1 MSNPLTVNRDG
12 AAAET
17 RLDDREQ
24 AAFLLLLFSA
34 DNLTELARI
43 ADRHVARRWP
53 GTRVCLFWT
62 DGQIAAGMPLRF
74 AAPAAAS
81 VHIDD
86 DALRAALRGED
97 ATQQD
102 GDDRLHWIA
111 LGGPRPNISAALL
124 LRTPDQQASVE
135 TEQRGLIDALRW
147 RSRELLER
155 EHLASSVERLE
166 KAQRLQHALYAI
178 ADLASSD
185 LEMSEMLQGI
195 HAIVGELMYAEN
207 FYITLIDEAEQ
218 QMRFIYFADSVDPRP
233 IMPEEVYP
241 TSEMTNSLTL
251 ALIRHGKPLR
261 GPSEQVR
268 MFLGVERDNLYGP
281 EAEDWLGVP
290 LVGAGHVSGALVV
303 QSYHKDVGYS
313 EEDAALLGYVAQHIL
328 TALQRKQAH
337 EDLENRVEERTREL
351 KLENVE
357 RKRSEQLQAAFL
369 RIAEIASTAETIDAF
384 YRGAHH
390 VVSELL
396 YARNFFVALIE
407 NDDMLS
413 FPYAVDERDPL
424 AKFETRKRGQGLTEY
439 VIRSGKPL
447 RADRDGLDRLFK
459 RGDARSVGALSVCWL
474 GVPLRGESGLL
485 GAMAVQSYTEDQ
497 IYTARDQEVL
507 TFVSHHIAL
516 SLERKRAQESL
527 RLAYAELEQ
536 RVHAR
541 THELAEA
548 NVELREQ
555 IRERERMQSRL
566 KHEALHDALTGL
578 PNRALLLNRLSLALA
593 RFSHDNAQ
601 MFAVLFLDL
610 DRFKIINDSVG
621 HLIGDELLKEAGAR
635 IRACLREEDLVA
647 RLGGDE
653 FAILL
658 ENIETPDDPLVVA
671 RRVIASLNEPIRVEG
686 KELFTS
692 TSIGIAYSH
701 ERYTRAEELLRDS
714 DVAMYRAKAM
724 GRQRFEVFDERLHR
738 EALAL
743 LDLEGD
749 LRRALAREEF
759 EPYFQTICDLR
770 SGAIIGYEALL
781 RWHHPDRGLL
791 LPGDFLKVA
800 EENGS
805 AELIDWQVFHRVM
818 KVAPLVCAGGLYV
831 TINVS
836 ARHFRDADL
845 SDNIISMLKTHDVD
859 PTQVRIEVTE
869 GALLENPEQ
878 IRRILNNLSEHG
890 VLAVLDDFGTGYS
903 SLSYLHQFPMHS
915 LKVDRSFVADL
926 HPGRTGGNAVVVR
939 AIVALAHSLGV
950 EVIGEG
956 IEQEEQRIAL
966 IELGC
971 TRGQGF
977 LLSDP
982 LPASA
987 LFPQPK

>member
-1 MSNPLTVNRDG
+1 MSNPLPQIRDVTDPG
-12 AAAET
+12 LC
-17 RLDDREQ
+17 LDDREH
-24 AAFLLLLFSA
+24 AAFLLLMFSA
-34 DNLTELARI
+34 DSLADLARI
-43 ADRHVARRWP
+43 ADRHVTRRWS
-53 GTRVCLFWT
+53 GARVALFWSNGELEGGST
-62 DGQIAAGMPLRF
+62 RRD
-74 AAPAAAS
+74 AS
-81 VHIDD
+81 PEEARAHIDD
-86 DALRAALRGED
+86 EVVRACLLGTECECVQGE
-97 ATQQD
+97 TIE
-102 GDDRLHWIA
+102 HWIA
-111 LGGPRPNISAALL
+111 LGGPRPNISAALRL
-124 LRTPDQQASVE
+124 SIGTGSSISLVE
-135 TEQRGLIDALRW
+135 RMVLVDALRW

-155 EHLASSVERLE
+155 EYLASSVERLE

-178 ADLASSD
+178 ADLASSE
-185 LEMSEMLQGI
+185 LEMSEMLRNI
-195 HAIVGELMYAEN
+195 HEIVGELMYAEN
-207 FYITLIDEAEQ
+207 FYITLLDEQER
-218 QMRFIYFADSVDPRP
+218 QMRFIYFADSVDTVP
-233 IMPEEVYP
+233 IPADQ
-241 TSEMTNSLTL
+241 TFALSEMTNSLTL

-261 GPSEQVR
+261 GPSEKVR
-268 MFLGVERDNLYGP
+268 EFLGVQRDGLYGP

-290 LVGAGHVSGALVV
+290 LVVGGRVRGAVVV
-303 QSYHKDVGYS
+303 QSYLHDVGYS
-313 EEDAALLGYVAQHIL
+313 EEDSALLGYVAQHIL

-337 EDLENRVEERTREL
+337 EDLEDRVEERTREL
-351 KLENVE
+351 TQEIAE
-357 RKRSEQLQAAFL
+357 RQRSEQLQAAFL
-369 RIAEIASTAETIDAF
+369 RIAEIASTAETMDAF
-384 YRGAHH
+384 YRGAHR
-390 VVSELL
+390 VVGELL
-396 YARNFFVALIE
+396 NARNFFVALVE
-407 NDDMLS
+407 DGDMLS

-424 AKFETRKRGQGLTEY
+424 AKFETRKRGSGLTEY
-439 VIRSGKPL
+439 VIRTGMPL
-447 RADRDGLDRLFK
+447 RADRQGLDALYRK
-459 RGDARSVGALSVCWL
+459 GEARTVGALSVCWL

-485 GAMAVQSYTEDQ
+485 GAMAVQSYTEDLM
-497 IYTARDQEVL
+497 YSERDQEVL

-527 RLAYAELEQ
+527 KRAYADLEQ
-536 RVHAR
+536 RVQAR
-541 THELAEA
+541 TRELADA
-548 NVELREQ
+548 NSELREQ
-555 IRERERMQSRL
+555 IRERERMESQL
-566 KHEALHDALTGL
+566 KHEALHDTLTGL
-578 PNRALLLNRLSLALA
+578 PNRALLLNRLEHALA
-593 RFSHDNAQ
+593 RFRRDHAN

-635 IRACLREEDLVA
+635 IRLCLREEDLVA

-658 ENIETPDDPLVVA
+658 EDIENEEAPQLVA

-692 TSIGIAYSH
+692 ASLGIAYSH
-701 ERYTRAEELLRDS
+701 QRYSRAEELLRDS

-749 LRRALAREEF
+749 LRRALVREEF

-770 SGAIIGYEALL
+770 TGAILGYEALL
-781 RWHHPDRGLL
+781 RWHHPERGLL

-818 KVAPLVCAGGLYV
+818 KVVPEVCAGGRYV

-845 SDNIISMLKTHDVD
+845 SDNLISMLKTHDVE
-859 PTQVRIEVTE
+859 PNQVRIEVTE

-878 IRRILNNLSEHG
+878 IRRILNDLQEHG

-915 LKVDRSFVADL
+915 LKIDKSFVADL
-926 HPGRTGGNAVVVR
+926 NPGRSGGNAVVVR
-939 AIVALAHSLGV
+939 AIIALAHSLGV

-956 IEQEEQRIAL
+956 IEQIEQREAL

-971 TRGQGF
+971 MRGQGF

-982 LPASA
+982 RPAAA
-987 LFPQPK
+987 LVL

>member
-1 MSNPLTVNRDG
+1 MTNPLNATRDE
-12 AAAET
+12 AWSEP

-24 AAFLLLLFSA
+24 VAFLLLLFSA
-34 DNLTELARI
+34 DSLAELARI
-43 ADRHVARRWP
+43 ADRHLARRWP
-53 GTRVCLFWT
+53 GARAWLYWSNGHIESVGVTRRLCAPDL
-62 DGQIAAGMPLRF
+62 AAQR
-74 AAPAAAS
+74 AEDS
-81 VHIDD
+81 IV
-86 DALRAALRGED
+86 RAALNG
-97 ATQQD
+97 TSSD
-102 GDDRLHWIA
+102 GLQSGVREWCIA

-124 LRTPDQQASVE
+124 LTDSAELPIPESERSV
-135 TEQRGLIDALRW
+135 LVDAMRW

-155 EHLASSVERLE
+155 DYLSTSVERLE

-185 LEMSEMLQGI
+185 LEMSEMLQSI

-207 FYITLIDEAEQ
+207 FYITLLDEQARK
-218 QMRFIYFADSVDPRP
+218 MRFIYFADSVDLRP
-233 IMPEEVYP
+233 LSPDEAISVDDIP
-241 TSEMTNSLTL
+241 NSLTL
-251 ALIRHGKPLR
+251 ALIRHGKVMR
-261 GPSEQVR
+261 GPSETVR
-268 MFLGVERDNLYGP
+268 EALGVVRDDSQGP
-281 EAEDWLGVP
+281 VANDWLGVP
-290 LVGAGHVSGALVV
+290 LIGAGKVHGALVV
-303 QSYHKDVGYS
+303 QSYHDDVGYS
-313 EEDAALLGYVAQHIL
+313 EEDAALLGYVAQHID

-337 EDLENRVEERTREL
+337 EDLEDRVEARTREL
-351 KLENVE
+351 KLEIVE
-357 RKRSEQLQAAFL
+357 RQRGQQLQSAFL
-369 RIAEIASTAETIDAF
+369 RIAELASTAETIEAF
-384 YRGAHH
+384 YLGAHS
-390 VVSELL
+390 VVGELL
-396 YARNFFVALIE
+396 YAKNFFVALVE
-407 NDDMLS
+407 EDDMLS

-439 VIRSGKPL
+439 VIRTGNPL
-447 RADRDGLDRLFK
+447 RADRKGLDVLYQL
-459 RGDARSVGALSVCWL
+459 GEARTVGALSVCWL

-485 GAMAVQSYTEDQ
+485 GAMAVQSYTEAVM
-497 IYTARDQEVL
+497 YTERDQEVL

-527 RLAYAELEQ
+527 KQAYADLEQ

-555 IRERERMQSRL
+555 IRERERMESQL

-578 PNRALLLNRLSLALA
+578 PNRALLLNRLEHALA
-593 RFSHDNAQ
+593 RFRRDSAH

-635 IRACLREEDLVA
+635 VRACLREEDLVA

-658 ENIETPDDPLVVA
+658 EDIATEEDPTVVA
-671 RRVIASLNEPIRVEG
+671 RRVIAALNEPIRVEG

-701 ERYTRAEELLRDS
+701 ERYQRAEELLRDS

-749 LRRALAREEF
+749 LRRALSREEF
-759 EPYFQTICDLR
+759 EPYFQSICDLH

-781 RWHHPDRGLL
+781 RWHHPERGLL

-818 KVAPLVCAGGLYV
+818 KVVHQVCAGGRYV

-845 SDNIISMLKTHDVD
+845 SDHIISMLKTHDVRPD
-859 PTQVRIEVTE
+859 QVRIEVTE

-878 IRRILNNLSEHG
+878 IRRILDALSEHG

-915 LKVDRSFVADL
+915 LKIDRSFVADL

-939 AIVALAHSLGV
+939 AIIALAHSLGV

-956 IEQEEQRIAL
+956 IEQIEQREAL

-971 TRGQGF
+971 GRGQGF
-977 LLSDP
+977 LFSDP
-982 LPASA
+982 RPAHS
-987 LFPQPK
+987 LFT

>member
-1 MSNPLTVNRDG
+1 MSNLLPVIRDG
-12 AAAET
+12 ADT
-17 RLDDREQ
+17 GSGLDDREQ

-34 DNLTELARI
+34 DSLVELVRI
-43 ADRHVARRWP
+43 ANRHLIRRWP
-53 GTRVCLFWT
+53 GARIALFWSN
-62 DGQIAAGMPLRF
+62 GQLEGGSTRRH
-74 AAPAAAS
+74 AAPEEARS
-81 VHIDD
+81 QLDD
-86 DALRAALRGED
+86 EVVRACLGGRDAELEQAD
-97 ATQQD
+97 A
-102 GDDRLHWIA
+102 RESWIA
-111 LGGPRPNISAALL
+111 LGGPRPNISAALKL
-124 LRTPDQQASVE
+124 VVLSSEPISLAERVV
-135 TEQRGLIDALRW
+135 LVDALRW

-155 EHLASSVERLE
+155 EYLASSVERLE

-185 LEMSEMLQGI
+185 LEMSEMLSNI
-195 HAIVGELMYAEN
+195 HEIVGELMYAEN
-207 FYITLIDEAEQ
+207 FYITLLDEQER
-218 QMRFIYFADSVDPRP
+218 QMRFIYFADSVDTVP
-233 IMPEEVYP
+233 IPSDK
-241 TSEMTNSLTL
+241 TFALSEMTNSLTL

-261 GPSEQVR
+261 GPSERVR
-268 MFLGVERDNLYGP
+268 EFLGVTRDGLYGP

-290 LVGAGHVSGALVV
+290 LVGGGRVRGAVVV

-313 EEDAALLGYVAQHIL
+313 EEDSALLSYVAQHIL

-337 EDLENRVEERTREL
+337 EDLEDRVEERTREL
-351 KLENVE
+351 TLEIAE
-357 RKRSEQLQAAFL
+357 RQRSEQLQAAFL

-390 VVSELL
+390 VVGELL
-396 YARNFFVALIE
+396 YAKNFFVALAE
-407 NDDMLS
+407 DGDMLS

-439 VIRSGKPL
+439 VIRTGQPL
-447 RADRDGLDRLFK
+447 RADREGLDVLYRL
-459 RGDARSVGALSVCWL
+459 GEARTVGALSVCWL

-485 GAMAVQSYTEDQ
+485 GAMAVQSYTEELM
-497 IYTARDQEVL
+497 YTERDQEVL

-527 RLAYAELEQ
+527 KRAYAELEQ
-536 RVHAR
+536 RVQAR
-541 THELAEA
+541 TQELADTNA
-548 NVELREQ
+548 ELREQ
-555 IRERERMQSRL
+555 IRERERMESQL
-566 KHEALHDALTGL
+566 KHEALHDTLTGL
-578 PNRALLLNRLSLALA
+578 PNRALLLNRLEHALA
-593 RFSHDNAQ
+593 RFRRDHAN

-621 HLIGDELLKEAGAR
+621 HLIGDELLKEAGNR
-635 IRACLREEDLVA
+635 IRNCLREEDLVA

-658 ENIETPDDPLVVA
+658 EDVETEEDPQLVA

-692 TSIGIAYSH
+692 ASVGIAYSH
-701 ERYTRAEELLRDS
+701 PRYSRAEELLRDS

-749 LRRALAREEF
+749 LRRALVREEF

-770 SGAIIGYEALL
+770 TGAILGYEALL
-781 RWHHPDRGLL
+781 RWHHPERGLL

-818 KVAPLVCAGGLYV
+818 KVVPEVCAGGRYV

-845 SDNIISMLKTHDVD
+845 SDNLISMLKTHDVD
-859 PTQVRIEVTE
+859 PVQVRIEVTE

-878 IRRILNNLSEHG
+878 IRRILNDLSEHG

-915 LKVDRSFVADL
+915 LKIDKSFVADL
-926 HPGRTGGNAVVVR
+926 HPGRSGGNAVVVR
-939 AIVALAHSLGV
+939 AIIALAHSLGV

-956 IEQEEQRIAL
+956 IEQIEQREAL

-971 TRGQGF
+971 MHGQGF

-982 LPASA
+982 RPATA
-987 LFPQPK
+987 LVL